1 MKRWQYLVFSRMPVG
16 SSLNEF
22 LSNFCNT
29 ICYCSKSIIW
39 NANSPVAI
47 AHVFWKLSGLLVIKT
62 SIQEALVL
70 PLK

>member
-1 MKRWQYLVFSRMPVG
+1 MPVG
-16 SSLNEF
+16 SSLNKF
-22 LSNFCNT
+22 LSNFSIT

-47 AHVFWKLSGLLVIKT
+47 ARVFWKLNGLFVIKT
-62 SIQEALVL
+62 PIQEALVL